1 MRQKIKDILTS
12 CRFSKEY
19 VAGMEEI
26 LGADYYATNSNRTR
40 TVVEYYETLLAI
52 VATFD
57 AGTELHLNSSAQI
70 AEYLGIALSFS
81 EFELVGLSL
90 GSLMHDI
97 GKIGIDREIITRPS
111 PITAD
116 ERTIIETHTTIGASI
131 ISYIQTPWNLKK
143 YALMHHE
150 RLDGTGYPNR
160 LTADQ
165 IPTDIRI
172 LTIADVT
179 EALTAKRPYRTPWTI
194 QQVLDY
200 LNSHPEW
207 FDVNIV
213 KHLEN
218 FKFQG

>member
-12 CRFSKEY
+12 SQFAKQYIAS
-19 VAGMEEI
+19 MEKL
-26 LGADYYATNSNRTR
+26 LGADYYTEETNRTR
-40 TVVEYYETLLAI
+40 TVIEYYETLLSI

-57 AGTELHLNSSAQI
+57 AGTELHLNSSEQI
-70 AEYLGIALSFS
+70 AEYLGISMSMQSFD
-81 EFELVGLSL
+81 LVGLSL
-90 GSLMHDI
+90 GAMIHDI
-97 GKIGIDREIITRPS
+97 GKIGIDREIINRAG

-116 ERTIIETHTTIGASI
+116 ERKIIETHTTIGASI
-131 ISYIQTPWNLKK
+131 ISYIQTPWDIKK

-150 RLDGTGYPNR
+150 RLDGTGYPNG

-179 EALTAKRPYRTPWTI
+179 EALTAERPYRTPWTI
-194 QQVLDY
+194 TEVLDY
-200 LNSHPEW
+200 LYAHPEW
-207 FDVNIV
+207 FDANVV

-218 FKFQG
+218 FKFKG